1 MFGDDGDDV
10 FYMMRGAV
18 AAGGAGADEFNVEVD
33 WLNQPVGIADYDPT
47 EDAIVITVEEGTPIS
62 LTITET
68 ADGWMVELNAVQILL
83 VQGSA
88 TFTVADLNIVEVP
101 PITEAV

>member
-18 AAGGAGADEFNVEVD
+18 AAGGSGADEFNVEVD

-47 EDAIVITVEEGTPIS
+47 EDAIVIAVEEGTPIS
-62 LTITET
+62 LNITET
-68 ADGWMVELNAVQILL
+68 ADGWMVELNSVQILL
-83 VQGSA
+83 VQGPA
-88 TFTVADLNIVEVP
+88 TFTVADLTIVAVP
-101 PITEAV
+101 PLTEAV